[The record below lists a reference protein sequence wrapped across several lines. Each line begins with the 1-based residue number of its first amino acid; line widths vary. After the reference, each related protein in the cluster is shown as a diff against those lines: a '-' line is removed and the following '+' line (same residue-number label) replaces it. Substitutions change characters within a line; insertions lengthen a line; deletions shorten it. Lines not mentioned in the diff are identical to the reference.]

1 MSCNINRS
9 INVGFISAIV
19 LALVSY
25 LFLPYVKNLDNTKLL
40 FLFVVFFVIAT
51 SMDYFNYCYTKC
63 YDIKSSI
70 KYGIFTVAL
79 IYLFYSLFVGVKL
92 DKNYLIPI
100 GGNII
105 FLTVLHYFLCNI
117 RDLEK
122 PQNVDYVEYIEL
134 DQK

>member
-9 INVGFISAIV
+9 INVGFISSIV
-19 LALVSY
+19 LALISY
-25 LFLPYVKNLDNTKLL
+25 FFLPYVKKLDTTKLL

-63 YDIKSSI
+63 NDIKSSI
-70 KYGIFTVAL
+70 SYGVFTVAL
-79 IYLFYSLFVGVKL
+79 IYLFYSLFIGVKL
-92 DKNYLIPI
+92 DQNYLIPI

-105 FLTVLHYFLCNI
+105 FLTILHYFLCNI

-122 PQNVDYVEYIEL
+122 PNELQYIEL
-134 DQK
+134 NQI